1 MRKITIVGAGQAGLQ
16 LGIGLIDHGFDVT
29 IVSNRTGDQ
38 IRDGRVMSSQAMF
51 GTALAHERNLGLDF
65 WGDACPPISGL
76 GVSIADG
83 QGGRAL
89 SFDARLEAT
98 ARSIDQR
105 VKMPLWMGEFA
116 RRGGRLELC
125 EAGIADLE
133 RYAAESDLVI
143 VAAGKGEIA
152 GLFERDAMRSPYDA
166 PQRALALAYVTG
178 MAPLPD
184 RPGVSFNVIPGA
196 GEYFTM
202 PSLTTSGPCDIM
214 FFEGVP
220 GGPLDC
226 FDGLTPHQQLAKFQE
241 LLRTYVPW
249 EAERCTDVTLTD
261 LNGTLAGRFAPT
273 VRKPVATLP
282 SGAQVLGLAD
292 VVVLNDP
299 ITGQGS
305 NNASKCAASY
315 LATILD
321 HGERPYDAAFME
333 LAFGRF
339 WDNAGAATAWTNAM
353 LGAPP
358 QHVLELF
365 GAASANSRIAARFVN
380 GFDDPRDLFRWFM
393 DPVAAKNYLTEI
405 GA

>member
-29 IVSNRTGDQ
+29 LVSNRTGDQ
-38 IRDGRVMSSQAMF
+38 IREGRVMSSQAMF

-65 WGDACPPISGL
+65 WGDACPSIAGL

-125 EAGIADLE
+125 EAGVEDLE

-178 MAPLPD
+178 MAALPD
-184 RPGVSFNVIPGA
+184 RPGVSFNVIPGV

-226 FDGLTPHQQLAKFQE
+226 FDGLTPTSSWRSSRSCCG
-241 LLRTYVPW
+241 RTFRGRPSAVPMS
-249 EAERCTDVTLTD
+249 RSPT
-261 LNGTLAGRFAPT
+261 GTAPS
-273 VRKPVATLP
+273 R
-282 SGAQVLGLAD
+282 
-292 VVVLNDP
+292 
-299 ITGQGS
+299 
-305 NNASKCAASY
+305 AASRRPSASPSPRCPPARRCSASPTSSSSTTRSPARGPTTPRSARPPTSPPSWTTASARTTPRSWSWPSAASGTTRR
-315 LATILD
+315 LPRLDQRDARRPATARPGALRR
-321 HGERPYDAAFME
+321 GERQLPHRRP
-333 LAFGRF
+333 LRQR
-339 WDNAGAATAWTNAM
+339 
-353 LGAPP
+353 L
-358 QHVLELF
+358 
-365 GAASANSRIAARFVN
+365 R
-380 GFDDPRDLFRWFM
+380 
-393 DPVAAKNYLTEI
+393 
-405 GA
+405 

>member
-38 IRDGRVMSSQAMF
+38 IREGRVMSSQAMF
-51 GTALAHERNLGLDF
+51 GTALAHERTLGLDF
-65 WGDACPPISGL
+65 WGDACPPIASL

-89 SFDARLEAT
+89 SFDARLDAT

-105 VKMPLWMGEFA
+105 VKMPIWMGEFA

-125 EAGIADLE
+125 EAGIEDLE

-152 GLFERDAMRSPYDA
+152 GLFERDALRSPYDA

-178 MAPLPD
+178 MATLPD
-184 RPGVSFNVIPGA
+184 RPGVSFNVIPGV

-226 FDGLTPHQQLAKFQE
+226 FDGLTPHQQLATFQE

-249 EAERCTDVTLTD
+249 EAERCTDVALTD
-261 LNGTLAGRFAPT
+261 GNSTLAGRFAPT
-273 VRKPVATLP
+273 IRKPVATLP

-321 HGERPYDAAFME
+321 HGGRPYDAAFME

-358 QHVLELF
+358 QHVLEIF
-365 GAASANSRIAARFVN
+365 GAASVNSRIAARFVN
-380 GFDDPRDLFRWFM
+380 GFDDPRDLLRWFM
-393 DPVAAKNYLTEI
+393 DPAAAKNYLSEVS
-405 GA
+405 A

>member
-16 LGIGLIDHGFDVT
+16 LGLGLLGHGYDVT
-29 IVSNRTGDQ
+29 VVSNRTAEE
-38 IRDGRVMSSQAMF
+38 IREGRVMSSQAMF
-51 GTALAHERNLGLDF
+51 ATALAHERGLGLDF
-65 WGDACPPISGL
+65 WGEDCPPIAGL
-76 GVSIADG
+76 GVNIADG
-83 QGGRAL
+83 QGGLAL
-89 SFDARLEAT
+89 AFGARLDAA
-98 ARSIDQR
+98 ARSVDQR
-105 VKMPLWMGEFA
+105 VKMPLWMAEFT
-116 RRGGRLELC
+116 RRGGRLVIH
-125 EAGIADLE
+125 EAGVEDLE

-152 GLFERDAMRSPYDA
+152 GLFERDAARSPYDA
-166 PQRALALAYVTG
+166 PQRALAMAYVTG

-184 RPGVSFNVIPGA
+184 RPGVSFNVVPGV

-226 FDGLTPHQQLAKFQE
+226 FDKLTPDEQLAKSQE
-241 LLRTYVPW
+241 LLGAYVPW
-249 EAERCTDVTLTD
+249 EAERCTDVALTDAGATLT
-261 LNGTLAGRFAPT
+261 GRFAPV
-273 VRKPVATLP
+273 VRKPVAVLP
-282 SGAQVLGLAD
+282 SGAPVLGLAD

-305 NNASKCAASY
+305 NSASKCAASY

-339 WDNAGAATAWTNAM
+339 WDTAQCATTWTNAM

-365 GAASANSRIAARFVN
+365 GAASTNARIAARFVN
-380 GFDDPRDLFRWFM
+380 GFDDPRDYFHWFM
-393 DPVAAKNYLTEI
+393 DPAAATDYLGEVS
-405 GA
+405 A

>member
-16 LGIGLIDHGFDVT
+16 LGIGLLDHGYDVT

-38 IRDGRVMSSQAMF
+38 IREGRVMSSQAMF
-51 GTALAHERNLGLDF
+51 GTALAHERALGLDF
-65 WGDACPPISGL
+65 WGDACPPIAGL
-76 GVSIADG
+76 GVNIADG

-98 ARSIDQR
+98 ARSVDQR
-105 VKMPLWMGEFA
+105 VKMPIWMGEFA
-116 RRGGRLELC
+116 RRGGRLDIL
-125 EAGIADLE
+125 EAGVEELE

-152 GLFERDAMRSPYDA
+152 GLFERDAERSPYGV

-184 RPGVSFNVIPGA
+184 RLGVSFNVIPGA

-214 FFEGVP
+214 FFEGIP
-220 GGPLDC
+220 DGPLDC
-226 FDGLTPHQQLAKFQE
+226 LDGLTPDQQLAKFQE

-249 EAERCTDVTLTD
+249 EAERCTDVALTD
-261 LNGTLAGRFAPT
+261 PNGTLAGRFAPT

-299 ITGQGS
+299 VTGQGS

-333 LAFGRF
+333 LVFGRF
-339 WDNAGAATAWTNAM
+339 WDNAQSATTWTNAM

-365 GAASANSRIAARFVN
+365 GAASANPRVAARFAN
-380 GFDDPRDLFRWFM
+380 GFDDPRDFFHWFM
-393 DPVAAKNYLTEI
+393 DPVAAKNYLTEV